1 MLIYGKA
8 RTLVALKSC
17 AKNGLEKDYL
27 IVKTQKM
34 FDNGEA
40 TIEELQP
47 IIDIIN
53 PPIVVEETIEE

>member
-27 IVKTQKM
+27 IIKTQKM
-34 FDNGEA
+34 IDNEEA
-40 TIEELQP
+40 TIEELQS
-47 IIDIIN
+47 IMDIIN
-53 PPIVVEETIEE
+53 PPIVVEEPIE